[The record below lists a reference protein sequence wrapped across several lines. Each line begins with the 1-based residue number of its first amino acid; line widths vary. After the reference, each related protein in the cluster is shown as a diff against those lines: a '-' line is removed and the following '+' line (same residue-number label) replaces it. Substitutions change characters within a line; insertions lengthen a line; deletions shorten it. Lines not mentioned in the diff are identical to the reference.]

1 MNHYSYCIVAQCHL
15 TERKFGGISLRLKD
29 MKVILTGNLN

>member
-1 MNHYSYCIVAQCHL
+1 MNHYSYCIVVHL
-15 TERKFGGISLRLKD
+15 TEKKFGGISLCLKD